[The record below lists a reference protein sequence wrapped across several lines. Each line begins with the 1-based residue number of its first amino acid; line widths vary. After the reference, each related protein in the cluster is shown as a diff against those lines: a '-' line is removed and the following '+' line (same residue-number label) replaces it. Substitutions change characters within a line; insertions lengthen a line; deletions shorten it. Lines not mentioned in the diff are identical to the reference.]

1 MPSIVTASQLRSVL
15 GVSSS
20 LYNDA
25 YLDDIID
32 TAEGVILPLLTAHTV
47 AVTHVE
53 IETNVAY
60 FTTQRP
66 HQFVV
71 GQSVII
77 AGVVPSTFNGTRD
90 VTDTQLTPYIFTQDL
105 TNADITLRASYS
117 SRNSDTLWT
126 SRRRDLCWKFKCRIG
141 CSQCFSRGLSIP
153 CRSRWSDRRRGL
165 CAEPVPNGQKSLQ
178 QNFRALRESSR
189 CRFDRRLV
197 MPPSTILDTV
207 RQPLATAFAAVAGNV
222 YAYVPEAPIV
232 PFVVTVP
239 DSPYIELETINKST
253 LHMKINL
260 TVSIGVA
267 YNSNPA
273 SLDNLEQLLISVLK
287 VIPTGYTIGAVEKP
301 TVTQVGPSNILVSDI
316 RVST

>member
-77 AGVVPSTFNGTRD
+77 AGVVPSTFNGTRA

-105 TNADITLRASYS
+105 TNADITLRASIPAGTA
-117 SRNSDTLWT
+117 TL
-126 SRRRDLCWKFKCRIG
+126 S
-141 CSQCFSRGLSIP
+141 
-153 CRSRWSDRRRGL
+153 
-165 CAEPVPNGQKSLQ
+165 GQ
-178 QNFRALRESSR
+178 A
-189 CRFDRRLV
+189 
-197 MPPSTILDTV
+197 
-207 RQPLATAFAAVAGNV
+207 AAVI
-222 YAYVPEAPIV
+222 YV
-232 PFVVTVP
+232 
-239 DSPYIELETINKST
+239 
-253 LHMKINL
+253 
-260 TVSIGVA
+260 G
-267 YNSNPA
+267 NSNVESAVLNVSVEVFQSRVAPGGQIEGVDFA
-273 SLDNLEQLLISVLK
+273 PSPFRMGRSLYNRISGLL
-287 VIPTGYTIGAVEKP
+287 GN
-301 TVTQVGPSNILVSDI
+301 QVDVDSIVG
-316 RVST
+316 